1 MAMPL
6 PPIPVSRA
14 GRYWA
19 ATRPYS
25 FTAAAVPVLLGTL
38 TALYVA
44 RPLRFDLL
52 AFVLTLVGAVAIQA
66 VANVVNDLY
75 DARTGIDRA
84 DNYGALNALVRGV
97 VSEGEARRIIL
108 GASAVSLLIAVWF
121 LARVGVAG
129 LALIVVGGL
138 LAFFYTAPPVQLK
151 HRALGD
157 VAVAFGFGLGILYG
171 AFLAQTGAWFGIS
184 DWPVGQIL
192 VYGLPSLL
200 LVVGILHA
208 NNHRDR
214 AADRAVG
221 ARTLANVLSLTGS
234 RLVLRGLLLAP
245 YAIVVLAVI
254 LHVAAPFF
262 LLPLLSLPVA
272 LGLDRRARRDDVEG
286 MYVPE
291 FAKLHGMFG
300 VLAAV
305 GLGLALWR
313 G

>member
-6 PPIPVSRA
+6 PPIPASRA
-14 GRYWA
+14 GRFWT

-25 FTAAAVPVLLGTL
+25 FTAAGVPVLLGTL
-38 TALYVA
+38 TALYAVKG
-44 RPLRFDLL
+44 LRLDFL
-52 AFVLTLVGAVAIQA
+52 AFLLTLVGAVAIQT

-97 VSEGEARRIIL
+97 VSEGEARRIIVR
-108 GASAVSLLIAVWF
+108 ASALSALVGVWF
-121 LARVGVAG
+121 LFRVGSAG
-129 LALIVVGGL
+129 VGLLIVGGL
-138 LAFFYTAPPVQLK
+138 LAFFYTAPPVRLK

-157 VAVAFGFGLGILYG
+157 VAVAAGFGLGILYG
-171 AFLAQTGAWFGIS
+171 AFLAQAAPRLGTFAL
-184 DWPVGQIL
+184 PVGQIL
-192 VYGLPSLL
+192 MYGLPSLL

-214 AADRAVG
+214 GADRAAG
-221 ARTLANVLSLTGS
+221 ARTLANVLALPGS
-234 RLVLRGLLLAP
+234 RLVLRFLLLAP
-245 YAIVVLAVI
+245 YALVVLAVG
-254 LHVAAPFF
+254 LRVATPWF

-272 LGLDRRARRDDVEG
+272 LGLDNRARRDDVEG

-291 FAKLHGMFG
+291 FAKLHGLFG
-300 VLAAV
+300 VLASV